1 MTQVSESLAGR
12 LSVVQLTPFL
22 LWEVPS
28 VTLRD
33 NWLRGGYPDGGTLDS
48 ARFPQWQEDYL
59 ALLAQRDLPSWGLSA
74 KPQTTERLLRMS
86 AAVNAQLWNAS
97 RMGQSLGISHPTAN
111 SYLDYLEGAF
121 LVRRLRPYAASLKKR
136 LIRSPK
142 LYWRDSGL
150 LHAALRVRSHDELL
164 VQPWVGCSWEG
175 FVIEQIIST
184 LTAVGCRFH
193 PYFLRTSDGYEID
206 LVLDLGR
213 ERWAFE
219 VKLTSQPD
227 PHDLERLNKAADLI
241 RAKKRFL
248 VSQTQHPTFSE
259 RASSCGLPELLDR
272 LREHPAG

>member
-1 MTQVSESLAGR
+1 
-12 LSVVQLTPFL
+12 
-22 LWEVPS
+22 VPS

-97 RMGQSLGISHPTAN
+97 RMGQSLGISHFTAN

-121 LVRRLRPYAASLKKR
+121 LVRRLRPYVASLKKR

-150 LHAALRVRSHDELL
+150 LHAALRARQRSTVIKRCAATEKRPGAWAIAPSTSRAVCFTPFPDVPVRVPSG
-164 VQPWVGCSWEG
+164 PWRSLSS
-175 FVIEQIIST
+175 ST
-184 LTAVGCRFH
+184 CLSTVTR
-193 PYFLRTSDGYEID
+193 
-206 LVLDLGR
+206 
-213 ERWAFE
+213 
-219 VKLTSQPD
+219 
-227 PHDLERLNKAADLI
+227 
-241 RAKKRFL
+241 
-248 VSQTQHPTFSE
+248 
-259 RASSCGLPELLDR
+259 
-272 LREHPAG
+272 